1 MRPPGNCNMTDW
13 GVGGRKGMRGA
24 SGGGGG
30 EILERKGKKQNIA
43 ARLQKTKKKRNFPP
57 KKRPLLLNMQWKG
70 HTETG
75 KGKCETPQHLSCNGD
90 QGMEKEDTVCASNHS
105 LKAPHGLKLKLT

>member
-1 MRPPGNCNMTDW
+1 
-13 GVGGRKGMRGA
+13 MRGA

-30 EILERKGKKQNIA
+30 EILERKGKKQNVA
-43 ARLQKTKKKRNFPP
+43 ARSKKQRRNSSS
-57 KKRPLLLNMQWKG
+57 KKRPPLLNMQWKG
-70 HTETG
+70 YTETG

>member
-1 MRPPGNCNMTDW
+1 
-13 GVGGRKGMRGA
+13 MRGA
-24 SGGGGG
+24 SRGGG
-30 EILERKGKKQNIA
+30 ESWRERERNKMSLRASKKQ
-43 ARLQKTKKKRNFPP
+43 RRNSSS
-57 KKRPLLLNMQWKG
+57 KKRPPLLNMQWKG
-70 HTETG
+70 YTETG

>member
-1 MRPPGNCNMTDW
+1 
-13 GVGGRKGMRGA
+13 MRGA
-24 SGGGGG
+24 SGGGRGG
-30 EILERKGKKQNIA
+30 NPGEKGKETKCRCAPLQN
-43 ARLQKTKKKRNFPP
+43 KKRNFPP
-57 KKRPLLLNMQWKG
+57 KKRPPLLNMQWKG
-70 HTETG
+70 YTETG